1 MLNFEFFIKKFLK
14 CCLNVIFWK
23 FIILLF
29 GFVDVVLI
37 FDDDDNDV
45 VFFMFLCDGDIFF
58 GDIIGFFDVEL
69 YWVVFVILW

>member
-1 MLNFEFFIKKFLK
+1 M
-14 CCLNVIFWK
+14 
-23 FIILLF
+23 LF

-45 VFFMFLCDGDIFF
+45 VFFMFLCDGDIFV

-69 YWVVFVILW
+69 DWVVFVILW